1 MDSKPNWPNR
11 QLADG
16 YNFVDAASAGFD
28 GAVLTIPS
36 SLTGFQQTAF
46 GYVQGPDGGTT
57 MCFGGILTSCSSAP
71 CCPECGR
78 CMHINGTVTGE
89 IKHVPFG
96 NIPVSI
102 GFQKYLYRCPDCGN
116 CISEPVEF
124 QADGHRIT
132 RQLQQMV
139 EDCLAYGFNLTD
151 TAQITGVGRN
161 VVKSIDK
168 ARLTKQYMIS
178 P

>member
-36 SLTGFQQTAF
+36 SLTGLQQTAF

-78 CMHINGTVTGE
+78 RMHINGTVTGE

-116 CISEPVEF
+116 CMSEPVEF

-139 EDCLAYGFNLTD
+139 EDCLAYGSR
-151 TAQITGVGRN
+151 A
-161 VVKSIDK
+161 S
-168 ARLTKQYMIS
+168 
-178 P
+178 

>member
-78 CMHINGTVTGE
+78 RMHINGTVTGE

-96 NIPVSI
+96 TFLYQSDSRSI
-102 GFQKYLYRCPDCGN
+102 CTVARNAVTACRNPSNSRRRVIGSPGN
-116 CISEPVEF
+116 YNRWW
-124 QADGHRIT
+124 RIAWHMDST
-132 RQLQQMV
+132 
-139 EDCLAYGFNLTD
+139 
-151 TAQITGVGRN
+151 
-161 VVKSIDK
+161 
-168 ARLTKQYMIS
+168 
-178 P
+178 